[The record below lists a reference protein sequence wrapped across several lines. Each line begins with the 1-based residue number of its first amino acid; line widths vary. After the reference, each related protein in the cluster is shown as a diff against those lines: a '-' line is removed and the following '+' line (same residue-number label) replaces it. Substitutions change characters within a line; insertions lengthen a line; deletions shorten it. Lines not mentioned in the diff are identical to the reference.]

1 MAETFS
7 KSDKKN
13 YKFIDLRN
21 SPYPNTEKK
30 MTKTTWHFII
40 IFLKTSN

>member
-21 SPYPNTEKK
+21 SPYPKHRKK
-30 MTKTTWHFII
+30 DDKNYMILHNHI
-40 IFLKTSN
+40 SQNQ